1 MKNFVGSLALAAIL
15 AASFTGC
22 GGKDAAPEDEVS
34 FRCEQDGVHAPKWT
48 CMPDSGMEG
57 AITDL
62 GSAPYS
68 KLGAGFT
75 RREALANARSNL
87 AQQVESLVKDKVETF
102 ARSTGVGGREVA
114 DKVSTQVSKQ
124 TAKVSLKGSKQLEF
138 WQHPT
143 TKTMYILV
151 GMNENAM
158 NEEIKANVKS
168 SYKNDEALWQQFQA
182 KNALEGLEK
191 EFPSD

>member
-1 MKNFVGSLALAAIL
+1 MKRFVGSLVLAATL
-15 AASFTGC
+15 AATFTAC
-22 GGKDAAPEDEVS
+22 SSKKAEPEDVI
-34 FRCEQDGVHAPKWT
+34 FHCEQEGVRAPKWT
-48 CMPDSGMEG
+48 CHPDAALEG
-57 AITDL
+57 AITEL

-87 AQQVESLVKDKVETF
+87 AQQIEALVKDKVETF
-102 ARSTGVGGREVA
+102 TRSTGVGGSEVA

-124 TAKVSLKGSKQLEF
+124 VAKVSLKGSKQLEF
-138 WQHPT
+138 WQHPQ
-143 TKTMYILV
+143 TKTIFILV

-158 NEEIKANVKS
+158 NEEIQNNVKS
-168 SYKNDEALWQQFQA
+168 SYKNDNALWQQFQS

-191 EFPSD
+191 EFPTD

>member
-1 MKNFVGSLALAAIL
+1 MKKFVGSLVVAAAI
-15 AASFTGC
+15 AATFTGC
-22 GGKDAAPEDEVS
+22 SSKEAEPEEVS
-34 FRCEQDGVHAPKWT
+34 FHCMQDNVRAPKWT
-48 CMPDSGMEG
+48 CNPDSAMEG

-68 KLGAGFT
+68 VQGAGFT

-87 AQQVESLVKDKVETF
+87 AQQISSLVKDKVETF
-102 ARSTGVGGREVA
+102 ARSTGIGGSEVA

-138 WQHPT
+138 WQHPKN
-143 TKTMYILV
+143 KTVYILV
-151 GMNENAM
+151 GMNEKSM
-158 NEEIKANVKS
+158 NEEVQKNVKS
-168 SYKNDEALWQQFQA
+168 SYKNDNALWQQFQS

-191 EFPSD
+191 EFPTD

>member
-1 MKNFVGSLALAAIL
+1 MKKLIGSVVLAAALAATF
-15 AASFTGC
+15 AGC
-22 GGKDAAPEDEVS
+22 GGKDAEPEEVT
-34 FRCEQDGVHAPKWT
+34 FNCEQDGVRAPNWT

-75 RREALANARSNL
+75 RREALANGRSNL
-87 AQQVESLVKDKVETF
+87 AQQIESLVKDKVETF
-102 ARSTGVGGREVA
+102 TRSTGVGGSEVA

-124 TAKVSLKGSKQLEF
+124 AAKVSLKGSKQLEF
-138 WQHPT
+138 WQHPK
-143 TKTMYILV
+143 TKTMYVLIGV
-151 GMNENAM
+151 NEKAM
-158 NEEIKANVKS
+158 NEEVKNNVKS
-168 SYKNDEALWQQFQA
+168 SFKNDEALWQQFQA

-191 EFPSD
+191 EFPTE

>member
-15 AASFTGC
+15 SATFTAC
-22 GGKDAAPEDEVS
+22 SDDAKPEDEVV
-34 FRCEQDGVHAPKWT
+34 FHCEQDGVRAPKWT
-48 CMPDSGMEG
+48 CMPDSSVEG
-57 AITDL
+57 SITDL

-75 RREALANARSNL
+75 RREALANARSSL
-87 AQQVESLVKDKVETF
+87 AQQIEALVKDKVETF
-102 ARSTGVGGREVA
+102 TRSTGVGSREVA

-124 TAKVSLKGSKQLEF
+124 TAKVSLKGSKQINF
-138 WQHPT
+138 WQHPQ
-143 TKTMYILV
+143 TKTMFVLV
-151 GMNENAM
+151 GINENAM
-158 NEEIKANVKS
+158 NEEIKSSVRS

-191 EFPSD
+191 EFPTD